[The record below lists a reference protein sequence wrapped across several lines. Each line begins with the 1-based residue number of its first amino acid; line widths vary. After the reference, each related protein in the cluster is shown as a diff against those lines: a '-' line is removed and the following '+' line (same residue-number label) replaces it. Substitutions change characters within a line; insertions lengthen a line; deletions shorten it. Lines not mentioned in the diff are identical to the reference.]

1 MAENDELTT
10 RDLTD
15 LLRGKYPDLKVSQAT
30 VARQRSDLGWTKTSP
45 RYCQLIRTVNM
56 EKRMEWVKER
66 INDKEQF
73 DDVIFSDES
82 TIQVERNSRHCYH
95 KKGQPRKLK
104 PKPKHPLKVHVR
116 AGISKRGATK
126 IVIFKE
132 KLIATKYTKILEESL
147 LPFIKESY
155 PNGHRFYQ
163 DNDPKHTS
171 NYTKNFFAER
181 AINWWR
187 TPPESPD
194 LNQIEN
200 IWGSMKTFLWDRV
213 KPQNEEEL
221 VAGIK
226 HFWKGLTPELCT
238 RYINHI
244 QKVMKAVEEKNGA
257 ASGF

>member
-82 TIQVERNSRHCYH
+82 TCTIQVERTSRRCYH

-126 IVIFKE
+126 IVISKE
-132 KLIATKYTKILEESL
+132 NLLQQNTLKSLKSHFFLSFRNLIPMVIDSTRTMTLSTLQTTQKISL
-147 LPFIKESY
+147 L
-155 PNGHRFYQ
+155 R
-163 DNDPKHTS
+163 
-171 NYTKNFFAER
+171 
-181 AINWWR
+181 
-187 TPPESPD
+187 
-194 LNQIEN
+194 
-200 IWGSMKTFLWDRV
+200 
-213 KPQNEEEL
+213 
-221 VAGIK
+221 
-226 HFWKGLTPELCT
+226 GL
-238 RYINHI
+238 
-244 QKVMKAVEEKNGA
+244 
-257 ASGF
+257 